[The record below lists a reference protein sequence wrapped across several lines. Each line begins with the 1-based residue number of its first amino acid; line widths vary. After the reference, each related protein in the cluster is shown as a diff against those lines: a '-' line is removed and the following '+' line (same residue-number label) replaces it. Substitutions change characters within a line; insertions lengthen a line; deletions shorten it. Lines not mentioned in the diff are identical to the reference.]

1 MLILIPFIVL
11 IIIVFIVLV
20 ASLNKIFNRDVG
32 AATAHLDQMAAE
44 YAKKEQDI
52 KKQYDDIKREAQEIK
67 ELAMKDADQQKQR
80 LLKEMQDEKEKVLK
94 EAQTKADEMM
104 VQADRAR
111 NALIA
116 EIEQR
121 IDDKGIQRA
130 VQLLQEVVPENI
142 RTMIHER
149 WIDELI
155 GSNFALLDRL
165 HIPEGIQEA
174 GVVTA
179 FILTDA
185 QRTALSGKINEKI
198 GSPVSLKESIDPN
211 IIAGWVVSIGSLVL
225 DGSLRFKIQEA
236 AKAHQLSK
244 A

>member
-32 AATAHLDQMAAE
+32 AATAHLDQMSAE

-67 ELAMKDADQQKQR
+67 ELALKDAEQQKQR
-80 LLKEMQDEKEKVLK
+80 LLKEMQDEKEKILK
-94 EAQTKADEMM
+94 EAQGKADEMM
-104 VQADRAR
+104 VQAARAR

-116 EIEQR
+116 EIEEK
-121 IDDKGIQRA
+121 IKDKGIHWS

-142 RTMIHER
+142 RIVIHER

-155 GSNFALLDRL
+155 ASNFAQLDRL
-165 HIPEGIQEA
+165 HISEGIQEA

-179 FILTDA
+179 FALTDT
-185 QRTALSGKINEKI
+185 QRAALAGKINEKV
-198 GSPVSLKESIDPN
+198 GFAVTLKESIDPN
-211 IIAGWVVSIGSLVL
+211 VIAGWVVSIGSLVL

-244 A
+244 M